1 MLKKKKIK
9 KDHYNISK
17 VRIWSGGQGA
27 EGDACQ
33 KGQIGVKKARLVNLY
48 PGTIILQA
56 SLCCVDILCGT
67 LIFIYDRRL
76 KHWTSTC

>member
-33 KGQIGVKKARLVNLY
+33 KKYCPRKYKKRPTSEPL
-48 PGTIILQA
+48 PGTIA
-56 SLCCVDILCGT
+56 R
-67 LIFIYDRRL
+67 LIINIE
-76 KHWTSTC
+76 KS

>member
-33 KGQIGVKKARLVNLY
+33 KKYAQKSIKKGPTCEPIPISTRVRLSRSH
-48 PGTIILQA
+48 PG
-56 SLCCVDILCGT
+56 
-67 LIFIYDRRL
+67 
-76 KHWTSTC
+76 WW